1 MPRFPASRLF
11 LFLLITLAALPLALV
26 APPAAAQEP
35 QTEGEFAGEIEVTEV
50 ALDVLVTDS
59 QGNAILGLEPKDF
72 QITDGDA
79 EVDVTSATF
88 YSNRSFVESGLAA
101 DRLGVSPTDVP
112 VDRYFILF
120 FQDQRGIDPSLVRDL
135 TEAVFW
141 TKKWVEEEVQLSDW
155 IAVLSYDT
163 KLKVHTDFTRDTD
176 MILEALTGVA
186 KGRDP
191 GANWPSRQKSGD
203 NAGPS
208 LTKNLPQ
215 GNDLRKQTRRMVYSG
230 LKTTAEAAGY
240 ITGRKNLMFYSVG
253 FGQVSDFGTYQVDK
267 RYYPSM
273 MESLN
278 DNNVAVYAISLK
290 KNLAN
295 ETTLEGLY
303 NNGLSLLADDTD
315 GQYYFNFANFKNPLA
330 EVVRDN
336 NGYYLVTYKASIRP
350 DSEKARKKATEEF
363 REVDV
368 KLDNPEFV
376 VRARKGY
383 YWD

>member
-1 MPRFPASRLF
+1 MRRFPAPSFAL
-11 LFLLITLAALPLALV
+11 LLLITLSALPLA
-26 APPAAAQEP
+26 AQET
-35 QTEGEFAGEIEVTEV
+35 QTEGEFRGEIEVSEV
-50 ALDVLVTDS
+50 ALDVLVTDT

-72 QITDGDA
+72 KITDGDA
-79 EVDVTSATF
+79 EVEITSATF
-88 YSNRSFVESGLAA
+88 YSNRVFVDSGLAA

-120 FQDQRGIDPSLVRDL
+120 FHDQRGIDPTLVRDL
-135 TEAVFW
+135 SEAVVW
-141 TKKWVEEEVQLSDW
+141 AQKWVQNELLPSDW
-155 IAVLSYDT
+155 VAVLSYDV
-163 KLKVHTDFTRDTD
+163 KLKVHSDFTGDTD
-176 MILEALTGVA
+176 VLLEALTGVS

-191 GANWPSRQKSGD
+191 GANWPSRQKSGE

-215 GNDLRKQTRRMVYSG
+215 GKDLNKQTRRMVYSG

-240 ITGRKNLMFYSVG
+240 ITGRKNLMFFSVG
-253 FGQVSDFGTYQVDK
+253 FGRVSDVGTYQADK
-267 RYYPSM
+267 RYYPPM

-295 ETTLEGLY
+295 ESTAEGLF
-303 NNGLSLLADDTD
+303 NNGLSLLANDTD
-315 GQYYFNFANFKNPLA
+315 GQYYFNFANFRDPMA

-336 NGYYLVTYKASIRP
+336 NGYYLVTYKASIQP
-350 DSEKARKKATEEF
+350 DSEKARKKATEDF
-363 REVDV
+363 REVEV
-368 KLDNPEFV
+368 KIDNPDFV